1 MIRKILFQSLI
12 LFCLSDC
19 TGSKIEEPIAENY
32 ALYLLLTTTSF
43 SCFPQTYTNPWS
55 FTDTNGDVK
64 AGFLNTPGSEVDYL
78 DLISGNVQDNETNVA
93 FSLTLGSIPDTI
105 GVQGNSNITEYEWFY
120 HFHQGENSFKIGI
133 IPAPKGIPQQIPFQ
147 NLEVLVWRN
156 LSFIGGCGNLNVQT
170 NTANWICEKNT
181 LPDLRELSKTESISV
196 EATTQNKGIRYSD
209 CR

>member
-19 TGSKIEEPIAENY
+19 TGSKFAEPIAENY
-32 ALYLLLTTTSF
+32 VLYLLLTTAGLPCS
-43 SCFPQTYTNPWS
+43 PQTYTNPWS

-64 AGFLNTPGSEVDYL
+64 AGFLNTPGPEVGYL
-78 DLISGNVQDNETNVA
+78 DLISGNVQDNETNVT

-105 GVQGNSNITEYEWFY
+105 VIEGNSNIMEYEWFY
-120 HFHQGENSFKIGI
+120 HFQGKNSFKIGI
-133 IPAPKGIPQQIPFQ
+133 IPAPKRTPQRIPFQ

-170 NTANWICEKNT
+170 NTANWTCEKNT
-181 LPDLRELSKTESISV
+181 VPDLRELSKTESISV
-196 EATTQNKGIRYSD
+196 ETTAQNKGIRYSD
-209 CR
+209 CH

>member
-1 MIRKILFQSLI
+1 MIQKTLFQSLI

-19 TGSKIEEPIAENY
+19 SGGKIEDPISENY
-32 ALYLLLTTTSF
+32 ITYLLLTTASLPC
-43 SCFPQTYTNPWS
+43 SPQTYTNPWS
-55 FTDTNGDVK
+55 FTDLHGDVK
-64 AGFLNTPGSEVDYL
+64 AGFLNTSGPEVSYL
-78 DLISGNVQDNETNVA
+78 DLISGNVEDNATNVI

-105 GVQGNSNITEYEWFY
+105 GVDGSSNVTEYEWLYDF
-120 HFHQGENSFKIGI
+120 QGKNSFKIGI
-133 IPAPKGIPQQIPFQ
+133 VPVPKGTPQRIPFQ

-181 LPDLRELSKTESISV
+181 IPDLNELSKTESISV
-196 EATTQNKGIRYSD
+196 EATTQNEGIRYSD